1 MLIYLCGSPLN
12 ASLVGE
18 TGRCRGA
25 VSEEVSACSSGGQG
39 ILIAAWAVGAEVLL
53 NKLLSERASDSDNI
67 LHH

>member
-1 MLIYLCGSPLN
+1 MLIYLCASPLN

-18 TGRCRGA
+18 TGRCRA
-25 VSEEVSACSSGGQG
+25 VSDDVSACRNGGQG

-53 NKLLSERASDSDNI
+53 IMSERASDNT